1 MAELREGLNIEKSS
15 LREFVDALKGRL
27 GLIAL
32 SDEELQSY
40 GLSLESVRIPMLVL
54 GTPGVGKTCSVIS
67 TVNQVNKELPK
78 EKKFA
83 FKKIQ
88 LGKLVVGDLTGI
100 PVVMPDGS
108 VKRVQVPD
116 LPPNDPKDPEFSEY
130 GVLFLDEITTVDE
143 AQMQPA
149 LGLADSSRDMGEY
162 KLPEHW
168 LVVAAGNGPDC
179 TNFMRLDDAMLLRF
193 ETFDIL
199 YNYKTDWR
207 DWAHRNG
214 ICEEIIAFLNFDETV
229 CARVE
234 STDMDSV
241 GKGSP
246 NPRTWELLSNNIK
259 IYKATHGGEFYP
271 QDEIAHRAS
280 RLIGSKAGREFEAFC
295 AYRQKV
301 DYSPEKILAGT
312 EKDPDPNMEKQ
323 VFHIIIQKCIT
334 ALNKDLAGKAMEVES
349 DFDSVDYPEEC
360 KKKVANFVNWALP
373 FEQFNF
379 ENCIQTFIEIRNTC
393 DDAANILFRPDFG
406 DYCPKFDDFL
416 ARNAAYLISN
426 ANDIA
431 TL

>member
-1 MAELREGLNIEKSS
+1 MGELREGINIEKST

-27 GLIAL
+27 ALMAL
-32 SDEELQSY
+32 SDEELNNF
-40 GLSLESVRIPMLVL
+40 GLDLEKVRIPMLVL

-67 TVNQVNKELPK
+67 TVKQVNKEMPK
-78 EKKFA
+78 DKQFG

-100 PVVMPDGS
+100 PVVMPDGT

-116 LPPNDPKDPEFSEY
+116 LPPNDPKDPNFKEY

-193 ETFDIL
+193 ETFDIA

-207 DWAHRNG
+207 DWAHQNG

-259 IYKATHGGEFYP
+259 IYKATHNGEFYP
-271 QDEIAHRAS
+271 QEEIAHRAS
-280 RLIGSKAGREFEAFC
+280 RLIGSKAAQEFEAFC
-295 AYRQKV
+295 AYRQHV

-312 EKDPDPNMEKQ
+312 EKEPSPTMEKQ
-323 VFHIIIQKCIT
+323 VFHIIMQKCIT
-334 ALNKDLAGKAMEVES
+334 LLNKELKGKAFETDN
-349 DFDSVDYPEEC
+349 DFDDADYPEEC
-360 KKKVANFVNWALP
+360 KKMVANFVNWALP

-379 ENCIQTFIEIRNTC
+379 ENCIQTFVEIRNNC
-393 DDAANILFRPDFG
+393 EDASNILFRSDFG
-406 DYCPKFDDFL
+406 VYCPKFDAFMD
-416 ARNAAYLISN
+416 RNTAYLLDNS
-426 ANDIA
+426 ADIA
-431 TL
+431 AL

>member
-1 MAELREGLNIEKSS
+1 MAEVREGLNIEKSS

-27 GLIAL
+27 GLLAL
-32 SDEELQSY
+32 SDEELQAY
-40 GLSLESVRIPMLVL
+40 GLDLESVRIPMLVL

-67 TVNQVNKELPK
+67 TVKQVNKELPPDK
-78 EKKFA
+78 QFK

-100 PVVMPDGS
+100 PVVMPDGT

-116 LPPNDPKDPEFSEY
+116 LPPNDPNDPEFSEY

-259 IYKATHGGEFYP
+259 IYKATHGGDFYP

-301 DYSPEKILAGT
+301 DYSPEKIENAIMKANEEL
-312 EKDPDPNMEKQ
+312 Q
-323 VFHIIIQKCIT
+323 
-334 ALNKDLAGKAMEVES
+334 GKAIEVENGFE
-349 DFDSVDYPEEC
+349 DLDYPEEC
-360 KKKVANFVNWALP
+360 KKMVANFVNWSLP

-379 ENCIQTFIEIRNTC
+379 ENCIQTFVEIRNTC
-393 DDAANILFRPDFG
+393 DDAANILFRNDFG
-406 DYCPKFDDFL
+406 DYCPKFDEFM
-416 ARNAAYLISN
+416 ARNAAYIMSN
-426 ANDIA
+426 AQDIGR
-431 TL
+431 L